1 MVQLGSYPSASR
13 GTQGRVLHGAGGAPG
28 HGAWQRQ
35 ERRVG
40 GKCRFRTVANGMVCP
55 MSCCVPT
62 YLYHPRGL
70 QKSGRSR
77 SLVAD
82 SSGFSTA
89 QWKYDDLKVRTQF
102 VRE

>member
-40 GKCRFRTVANGMVCP
+40 GKCRFRTVANVLCRVVCQP
-55 MSCCVPT
+55 ISII
-62 YLYHPRGL
+62 PRGL